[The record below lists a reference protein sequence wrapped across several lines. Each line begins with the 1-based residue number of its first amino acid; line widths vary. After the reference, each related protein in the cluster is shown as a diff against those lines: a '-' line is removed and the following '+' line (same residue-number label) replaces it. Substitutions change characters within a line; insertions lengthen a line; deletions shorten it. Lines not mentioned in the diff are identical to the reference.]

1 MENYKSGFIAIVGRP
16 NAGKSTL
23 LNALMKEKIAIMT
36 DTPNT
41 TRNNIAGIL
50 TKDDVQYVF
59 VDTPGIH
66 KPQQQLGRVL
76 NKNAYTA
83 MEDCDVI
90 AWIVDITQRFGPG
103 DEFILNRIKS
113 LHKPVLLLV
122 NKIDRFSKEKMIQA
136 LMAWQQKYDFDE
148 IIPLSAKDQENL
160 DEVLATIKNYLP
172 DGPAMYPDEMKTDHD
187 ENFRICEV
195 IREKILNKTEEEIP
209 HSIAVV
215 LEKKEIR
222 DGKVFINALVIVDRD
237 SQKGILIGKQGSMIK
252 EIRIASQRELS
263 KMLGMRIDLELY
275 VRVEKNWRNKEQK
288 IREFGLDEL
297 NEGTR

>member
-1 MENYKSGFIAIVGRP
+1 MLFRS
-16 NAGKSTL
+16 
-23 LNALMKEKIAIMT
+23 

-222 DGKVFINALVIVDRD
+222 DGKAFINALVIVDRD

>member
-90 AWIVDITQRFGPG
+90 AWIVDITQRLGPG

-136 LMAWQQKYDFDE
+136 LMAGDV
-148 IIPLSAKDQENL
+148 SGRNENR
-160 DEVLATIKNYLP
+160 P
-172 DGPAMYPDEMKTDHD
+172 
-187 ENFRICEV
+187 R
-195 IREKILNKTEEEIP
+195 
-209 HSIAVV
+209 
-215 LEKKEIR
+215 
-222 DGKVFINALVIVDRD
+222 
-237 SQKGILIGKQGSMIK
+237 
-252 EIRIASQRELS
+252 
-263 KMLGMRIDLELY
+263 
-275 VRVEKNWRNKEQK
+275 
-288 IREFGLDEL
+288 
-297 NEGTR
+297 